1 MSVSADRLRVLRRQ
15 AGHADVRA
23 PVVVADGDAP
33 HDTQAAA
40 AVDANAD
47 VVGGLS
53 QSQSSAGA
61 RGVPHRAMA
70 RQVARPA
77 PADDAAHAGV
87 GSPRLHGEVRSS
99 VVSSCTAPA
108 TAQSGL
114 SDEVVALAT
123 DGTMGSSTQQ
133 MHSVVVKRTS
143 GDATGVVAVVGS
155 AHTGPATAMA
165 AAAQPPR
172 DPAPALPGSGPGV
185 SAERLRLL
193 RRQVG
198 GLTPAARKDE
208 AVIPTRAQRQPA
220 PGATSQGWR
229 AAPRDAAAP
238 SAQAGNVDAGS
249 DRHAQAETPSTTRR
263 TLQAPGAAAPARDAS
278 VFAWVE
284 HDVRHR
290 PASPLQSQSQ
300 STANADAAKRLA
312 TSNETSIAP
321 LPASQRRTDIAGLR
335 KMIGLRERAVSA
347 QTPVRVTSTDRHLPG
362 NEIAP
367 GLHLIEAFL
376 PQPIPQEALS
386 LAFAK
391 RQDAVNPMDLLFFDT
406 ETTGLAGGTGTR
418 AFMIGA
424 ADWQVDQAHGSGLRV
439 RQLMMST
446 MAAESAMLDLF
457 RSWLSPQTVLSSY
470 NGRCY
475 DAPLLKTRYRLARRG
490 DPISALDHVDL
501 LFPTRRRYRGT
512 WENCKLSTIERQ
524 LLRVVREDDLPGSE
538 APAAW
543 LSYLR
548 GGSARNL
555 RRVAEHNHQDVVTL
569 SLLMQRL
576 VAVDAQEREV
586 IPLMDTP

>member
-1 MSVSADRLRVLRRQ
+1 MTVSADRLRLLRRQ

-23 PVVVADGDAP
+23 PVVVAHG
-33 HDTQAAA
+33 
-40 AVDANAD
+40 
-47 VVGGLS
+47 
-53 QSQSSAGA
+53 
-61 RGVPHRAMA
+61 
-70 RQVARPA
+70 
-77 PADDAAHAGV
+77 DAAHDAEML
-87 GSPRLHGEVRSS
+87 PA
-99 VVSSCTAPA
+99 VVVNPAAANVAARAAAPHA
-108 TAQSGL
+108 TAQP
-114 SDEVVALAT
+114 T
-123 DGTMGSSTQQ
+123 
-133 MHSVVVKRTS
+133 
-143 GDATGVVAVVGS
+143 
-155 AHTGPATAMA
+155 
-165 AAAQPPR
+165 R
-172 DPAPALPGSGPGV
+172 DPATPVAGSGPGV

-198 GLTPAARKDE
+198 GLTPAARRDD
-208 AVIPTRAQRQPA
+208 AVMPTRAQRQPA

-249 DRHAQAETPSTTRR
+249 DRRAQAQTPAMTRR
-263 TLQAPGAAAPARDAS
+263 ALQAPGAATPARDAS

-290 PASPLQSQSQ
+290 PASPSPSPSQ
-300 STANADAAKRLA
+300 STAHADADTNVAAAAAKRLPA
-312 TSNETSIAP
+312 SHEASIAP
-321 LPASQRRTDIAGLR
+321 ASPSQRRTDIAGLR
-335 KMIGLRERAVSA
+335 KMIGLRERAVSTHMPA
-347 QTPVRVTSTDRHLPG
+347 RAASTDRHLPG

-367 GLHLIEAFL
+367 GLHLIEDFL
-376 PQPIPQEALS
+376 PQPIPHEALS

-391 RQDAVNPMDLLFFDT
+391 REDAVDPMDLLFFDT

-418 AFMIGA
+418 AFMIGV
-424 ADWQVDQAHGSGLRV
+424 ADWHMDDAHGSGLRV

-512 WENCKLSTIERQ
+512 WENCKLATIERQ

-569 SLLMQRL
+569 SLLLQRL
-576 VAVDAQEREV
+576 VAVEAQDREV
-586 IPLMDTP
+586 IPMLEMP

>member
-1 MSVSADRLRVLRRQ
+1 M
-15 AGHADVRA
+15 
-23 PVVVADGDAP
+23 
-33 HDTQAAA
+33 
-40 AVDANAD
+40 
-47 VVGGLS
+47 LS
-53 QSQSSAGA
+53 
-61 RGVPHRAMA
+61 
-70 RQVARPA
+70 PA
-77 PADDAAHAGV
+77 
-87 GSPRLHGEVRSS
+87 
-99 VVSSCTAPA
+99 
-108 TAQSGL
+108 
-114 SDEVVALAT
+114 
-123 DGTMGSSTQQ
+123 QQ
-133 MHSVVVKRTS
+133 MHSAVVGRTS
-143 GDATGVVAVVGS
+143 GEAVVVDVVVGDARTRAAS
-155 AHTGPATAMA
+155 EMSAMA
-165 AAAQPPR
+165 QPTR
-172 DPAPALPGSGPGV
+172 DPATPVAGSGPGV

-208 AVIPTRAQRQPA
+208 AVMPTRAQRQPA
-220 PGATSQGWR
+220 PGATSQQHR

-249 DRHAQAETPSTTRR
+249 DRRAQAQTLAMTRR
-263 TLQAPGAAAPARDAS
+263 PLQAPGAATPARDTS

-290 PASPLQSQSQ
+290 PVSPLQSPSQ
-300 STANADAAKRLA
+300 STAHAAADTNVADAAAKRLPA
-312 TSNETSIAP
+312 SHEASIAP
-321 LPASQRRTDIAGLR
+321 MPASQRRTDIAGLR
-335 KMIGLRERAVSA
+335 KMIGLRERAVSTH
-347 QTPVRVTSTDRHLPG
+347 TPVRAASTDRHLPG

-367 GLHLIEAFL
+367 GLHLIEDFL
-376 PQPIPQEALS
+376 PQPIPHEALS

-391 RQDAVNPMDLLFFDT
+391 REDAVDPMDLLFFDT

-418 AFMIGA
+418 AFMIGV
-424 ADWQVDQAHGSGLRV
+424 ADWYTDATQGSGLRV

-512 WENCKLSTIERQ
+512 WENCKLATIERQ

-576 VAVDAQEREV
+576 VAVDAQDREV
-586 IPLMDTP
+586 IPMLETP

>member
-1 MSVSADRLRVLRRQ
+1 MSVSADRLRLLRRQ

-23 PVVVADGDAP
+23 PVTVADGAAP
-33 HDTQAAA
+33 HGAQAAP
-40 AVDANAD
+40 AVDADAGPVAGVPQLHSN
-47 VVGGLS
+47 
-53 QSQSSAGA
+53 AGA
-61 RGVPHRAMA
+61 RVAPHAAMA
-70 RQVARPA
+70 RVVVDPA
-77 PADDAAHAGV
+77 PTGDVAA
-87 GSPRLHGEVRSS
+87 REVRRGASS
-99 VVSSCTAPA
+99 PCDAPA
-108 TAQSGL
+108 IAQ
-114 SDEVVALAT
+114 
-123 DGTMGSSTQQ
+123 
-133 MHSVVVKRTS
+133 
-143 GDATGVVAVVGS
+143 TGVDDETPAFATECMMLSPAQQRHSAVVGPTSGEAVVVGDTRMRAASEMS
-155 AHTGPATAMA
+155 AT
-165 AAAQPPR
+165 AQPPR
-172 DPAPALPGSGPGV
+172 DPPPPLPGSGPGV

-208 AVIPTRAQRQPA
+208 AVMPTRAQRQPA

-238 SAQAGNVDAGS
+238 GAQAGNVDGGS
-249 DRHAQAETPSTTRR
+249 DRRAQTQTQTPAMTRR
-263 TLQAPGAAAPARDAS
+263 PLQAPGAATPARDAS

-290 PASPLQSQSQ
+290 PVSPLQSPSQ
-300 STANADAAKRLA
+300 STAHADADTNVADAAAKRLPA
-312 TSNETSIAP
+312 SHEASIAP
-321 LPASQRRTDIAGLR
+321 MPASQRRTDIAGLR

-347 QTPVRVTSTDRHLPG
+347 HVPVRAASTDRHLPG
-362 NEIAP
+362 KEIAP
-367 GLHLIEAFL
+367 GLHLIEDFL
-376 PQPIPQEALS
+376 PQPIPHEALS

-391 RQDAVNPMDLLFFDT
+391 REDAVDPMDLLFFDT

-418 AFMIGA
+418 AFMIGV
-424 ADWQVDQAHGSGLRV
+424 ADWYMDDAHGSGLRV

-446 MAAESAMLDLF
+446 VAAESAMLDLF

-512 WENCKLSTIERQ
+512 WENCKLATIERQ

-569 SLLMQRL
+569 SLLLQRL
-576 VAVDAQEREV
+576 VAVDAQDREV
-586 IPLMDTP
+586 IPMLETP

>member
-1 MSVSADRLRVLRRQ
+1 MARAVVDAAPTGDVAAREVRRGASSPCDAPAIAQ
-15 AGHADVRA
+15 AG
-23 PVVVADGDAP
+23 
-33 HDTQAAA
+33 
-40 AVDANAD
+40 VDDETSAFATECMM
-47 VVGGLS
+47 LS
-53 QSQSSAGA
+53 
-61 RGVPHRAMA
+61 
-70 RQVARPA
+70 PA
-77 PADDAAHAGV
+77 
-87 GSPRLHGEVRSS
+87 
-99 VVSSCTAPA
+99 
-108 TAQSGL
+108 
-114 SDEVVALAT
+114 
-123 DGTMGSSTQQ
+123 QQ
-133 MHSVVVKRTS
+133 MHSAVVGRTS
-143 GDATGVVAVVGS
+143 GEAVVVGVVVSDARTRAAS
-155 AHTGPATAMA
+155 EMS
-165 AAAQPPR
+165 AAAQPTR
-172 DPAPALPGSGPGV
+172 DPATPVAGSGPGV

-198 GLTPAARKDE
+198 GLTPAARRDD
-208 AVIPTRAQRQPA
+208 AVMPTRAQRQPV

-229 AAPRDAAAP
+229 LAPRDAAAP

-249 DRHAQAETPSTTRR
+249 DRRAQAQTLAMTRR
-263 TLQAPGAAAPARDAS
+263 PLQAPGAATPARDTS

-290 PASPLQSQSQ
+290 PVSPLQSPSQ
-300 STANADAAKRLA
+300 STAHADADTNVAAAAAKHLPA
-312 TSNETSIAP
+312 SHEASIAP
-321 LPASQRRTDIAGLR
+321 APLSQRRTDIAGLR

-347 QTPVRVTSTDRHLPG
+347 HTPVRAASTDRHLPG

-367 GLHLIEAFL
+367 GLHLIEDFL
-376 PQPIPQEALS
+376 PQPIPHEALS

-391 RQDAVNPMDLLFFDT
+391 REDAVDPMDLLFFDT

-418 AFMIGA
+418 AFMIGV
-424 ADWQVDQAHGSGLRV
+424 ADWYMDDAHGSGLRV

-512 WENCKLSTIERQ
+512 WENCKLATIERQ

-569 SLLMQRL
+569 SLLLQRL
-576 VAVDAQEREV
+576 VAVDAQDREV
-586 IPLMDTP
+586 IPMLEMP